1 MVNRRACILGALVAD
16 AATMGFHWLYSQEK
30 IQSLASV
37 SPEFYTPT
45 EEDYKGLGYFAHA
58 NKSVGEFSHYGEQS
72 LVMLTALDNNNGEY
86 DKQVYQDAFR
96 DHFGYGGGHVGY
108 IDRPTRQTLDNI
120 YRGES
125 DRLHAANN
133 IAFDGKNR
141 KGLLIKVLAAAKL
154 HQGDRLRS
162 HVEAIADRELN
173 SEESKR
179 YVLTLID
186 AISANDGYPGADDD
200 QLPAI
205 SQLPALLARHYDS
218 DQLHAYSESSI
229 KVTNNNS
236 RAIDFGKVATHLLK
250 NLLEG
255 HSVNQ
260 SIENA
265 VESGSEKT
273 QTYLNTGLSSDS
285 DLLGLTKEFGMN
297 CDVGSGMVS
306 VLANLRASTSYA
318 DAIRANIYAGGDNCG
333 RSTLLGA
340 AAGIHYGVG
349 GEHGIPVEWIEKV
362 SQSKTILEQI
372 DLVLKQKV

>member
-1 MVNRRACILGALVAD
+1 MENRQACILGALVAD

-45 EEDYKGLGYFAHA
+45 EEDYRGVGYFAHT
-58 NKSVGEFSHYGEQS
+58 NKTVGDFSHYGEQT
-72 LVMLTALDNNNGEY
+72 LVMLTALGNNKSIF
-86 DKQVYQDAFR
+86 DKQIYQDAFR

-125 DRLHAANN
+125 DRLREANN
-133 IAFDGKNR
+133 IPFGGDNR
-141 KGLLIKVLAAAKL
+141 KGLLTKVLAAAKL
-154 HQGDRLRS
+154 YQGETLRQN
-162 HVEAIADRELN
+162 VQAIADREPN
-173 SEESKR
+173 SEESKQ
-179 YVLTLID
+179 YVLTIVD
-186 AISANDGYPGADDD
+186 AISTKDGYPGADDD

-205 SQLPALLARHYDS
+205 SKLPALVARYFDS
-218 DQLHAYSESSI
+218 EQLHRYSESSI

-236 RAIDFGKVATHLLK
+236 RAIDFGKVATNLLK

-255 HSVNQ
+255 KSVNHA
-260 SIENA
+260 IENA
-265 VESGSEKT
+265 VACGSDKT
-273 QTYLNTGLSSDS
+273 QAYLNRGLSSKN
-285 DLLGLTKEFGMN
+285 DLLSLTKEFGMN

-306 VLANLRASTSYA
+306 VLYNLRASKSFV

-340 AAGIHYGVG
+340 AAGIHFGIG
-349 GEHGIPVEWIEKV
+349 GENGIPTAWIEKLN
-362 SQSKTILEQI
+362 QSEKVLEQI
-372 DLVLKQKV
+372 NQLLK